1 MSTTTNS
8 VSAKSTSMSVNT
20 HITLD
25 HSKHTDLFTYY
36 TGPVVS
42 EYIAQRC
49 HELHTEKRDNEK
61 KNIDLS
67 SIHSTFQ
74 ER

>member
-8 VSAKSTSMSVNT
+8 VCAKATFMIVNQHT
-20 HITLD
+20 KLD
-25 HSKHTDLFTYY
+25 ENKYTDLFTYY

-42 EYIAQRC
+42 DYIAQRC
-49 HELHTEKRDNEK
+49 HELHTEKRDDEK
-61 KNIDLS
+61 KTIDIS
-67 SIHSTFQ
+67 CIHSTFQ

>member
-8 VSAKSTSMSVNT
+8 VSAKATFMTVNP
-20 HITLD
+20 HIKLD
-25 HSKHTDLFTYY
+25 DSKKTDLFTYY
-36 TGPVVS
+36 NGPVVS

-61 KNIDLS
+61 KTVDLS
-67 SIHSTFQ
+67 CIHSTFQ

>member
-8 VSAKSTSMSVNT
+8 ISAKATFMSVNPHT
-20 HITLD
+20 KLD

-42 EYIAQRC
+42 DYIAQRC
-49 HELHTEKRDNEK
+49 HELHTEKRDDEK
-61 KNIDLS
+61 KTVDLS
-67 SIHSTFQ
+67 SIHTAFQ